1 MRTQAHF
8 LVPQLWQSDGT
19 LAGTTRV
26 ADVYPGAAGAS
37 PGGFTLSGGLLY
49 FKAFDPAGG
58 AGRHLFVHDPG
69 ATAQPYGHGC
79 GTAADTP
86 TMSATNPVL
95 GAMMTLSG
103 ASAPAPMGL
112 VMLGVPLRAGLQY
125 VPGCRLW
132 IDIGF
137 PFIDLFMF
145 PTAGAWS
152 LSVPVPNDPGLISMQ
167 MGAQAGIPLLGAP
180 LGIAL
185 SNGVLLRFGS

>member
-1 MRTQAHF
+1 
-8 LVPQLWQSDGT
+8 
-19 LAGTTRV
+19 
-26 ADVYPGAAGAS
+26 
-37 PGGFTLSGGLLY
+37 
-49 FKAFDPAGG
+49 
-58 AGRHLFVHDPG
+58 
-69 ATAQPYGHGC
+69 
-79 GTAADTP
+79 
-86 TMSATNPVL
+86 
-95 GAMMTLSG
+95 
-103 ASAPAPMGL
+103 MGL

-132 IDIGF
+132 IDLGF